1 MNFGNENFKQ
11 NNESDAIERFIRILI
26 SRNELSL
33 ARNII
38 GSLGE
43 NYNHLLFELEVQS
56 GNYKKALEIFNY
68 LPKEKQQMYIHIVDT
83 IEKDAEKV
91 SEAFGNLIKNLQS
104 ENFPIFIAEIQK
116 LKKDYPQVVEVV
128 ALELISAVKRGDKK
142 KIKLLSEIL
151 EQIDKTHPALSHVKR
166 GKNFGNIFVPAILIA
181 LFVIVLSNLIIS
193 IFSLSASDI
202 ATFSNLNK
210 EIANI
215 AKSIE
220 SLTGKTEYNN
230 DQLNSLSQ
238 SIEGLKGILENINKL
253 VSENENKDSTQFA
266 SDDLSIEKINK
277 ALEEVRKSLQSVVS
291 RINSVDKKVSAIE
304 PSKDIQI
311 NKDDEKI
318 NKLLGDVLE
327 IKKTINNLSQQIAT
341 LESKQSNSIYNSKID
356 ELIISVDQI
365 NSQIKDLKLALEKN
379 NVSVKSSNFD
389 EAIQKLVERIDNM
402 QKEIATLTKTD
413 FKKLDK
419 LDGLSEINNTLNFV
433 SQQLNDMK
441 NLINKNIQSS
451 TQVSDSV
458 KSTNDSSQDIA
469 NIKIKLNTLEQ
480 KVEEIK
486 NLISILNVP
495 ERQNIEP
502 INNELSSLKE
512 SVSNLGKI
520 VDELKNTLKNI
531 NDQILELKN
540 NATENNKSAKVD
552 TTVQQNS
559 EMSDV
564 QKILKETKDLYE
576 LYVIGIRYYSN
587 RLYKEALYI
596 LNYVENQIDGLDV
609 YFKEDTYYYQ
619 IMSYLKLGDKQ
630 NAQKK
635 FQEYKKLFPS
645 GNYIKE
651 LEALF

>member
-1 MNFGNENFKQ
+1 M
-11 NNESDAIERFIRILI
+11 
-26 SRNELSL
+26 
-33 ARNII
+33 
-38 GSLGE
+38 
-43 NYNHLLFELEVQS
+43 
-56 GNYKKALEIFNY
+56 
-68 LPKEKQQMYIHIVDT
+68 
-83 IEKDAEKV
+83 
-91 SEAFGNLIKNLQS
+91 
-104 ENFPIFIAEIQK
+104 
-116 LKKDYPQVVEVV
+116 
-128 ALELISAVKRGDKK
+128 
-142 KIKLLSEIL
+142 
-151 EQIDKTHPALSHVKR
+151 
-166 GKNFGNIFVPAILIA
+166 
-181 LFVIVLSNLIIS
+181 
-193 IFSLSASDI
+193 
-202 ATFSNLNK
+202 
-210 EIANI
+210 
-215 AKSIE
+215 
-220 SLTGKTEYNN
+220 
-230 DQLNSLSQ
+230 
-238 SIEGLKGILENINKL
+238 
-253 VSENENKDSTQFA
+253 
-266 SDDLSIEKINK
+266 
-277 ALEEVRKSLQSVVS
+277 
-291 RINSVDKKVSAIE
+291 
-304 PSKDIQI
+304 
-311 NKDDEKI
+311 
-318 NKLLGDVLE
+318 
-327 IKKTINNLSQQIAT
+327 
-341 LESKQSNSIYNSKID
+341 
-356 ELIISVDQI
+356 
-365 NSQIKDLKLALEKN
+365 EKN

-389 EAIQKLVERIDNM
+389 EGIQKVVERIDNM
-402 QKEIATLTKTD
+402 QKEIAILTKTD

-451 TQVSDSV
+451 TQVSDNA

-480 KVEEIK
+480 KVEEIR
-486 NLISILNVP
+486 NLVTTFNVP

-520 VDELKNTLKNI
+520 IDELKNTLKNI

-540 NATENNKSAKVD
+540 NTTESNKSVKVD

-587 RLYKEALYI
+587 KLYKEALYI

-651 LEALF
+651 LEVLF